1 MKVEKNSED
10 IFTNSSIARRK
21 CESGREGKKC
31 PVSHIPQSSSSS
43 LFFFFFCPANR
54 VMLRISDPLS
64 SSPDRF
70 KGPDGYKN
78 KGCNQV
84 RNPPP
89 LILLE
94 ASMGRRGRKLP
105 RRPCCRPRFHEN
117 RNSARRKTTGKQF
130 DKILNFSSFFPTKIR
145 QIPYPGPPVAACAT
159 ARIRLWR
166 GSPCGSWRRRG
177 RPQPTPRG
185 RRRRCSWGLEGE
197 GRPKRP
203 PMTGS
208 EKIFL
213 MYFLGESKVVGFF
226 SSHLKG

>member
-1 MKVEKNSED
+1 MPRFAHSTV
-10 IFTNSSIARRK
+10 IFLLTF
-21 CESGREGKKC
+21 
-31 PVSHIPQSSSSS
+31 PFLS
-43 LFFFFFCPANR
+43 LFLLLFCPANR

-78 KGCNQV
+78 KECNQV

-130 DKILNFSSFFPTKIR
+130 DKILNLSSFFPYKNSANS
-145 QIPYPGPPVAACAT
+145 IPGSASCCMCESAYTAVARFSVWVVAD
-159 ARIRLWR
+159 
-166 GSPCGSWRRRG
+166 
-177 RPQPTPRG
+177 
-185 RRRRCSWGLEGE
+185 EGE
-197 GRPKRP
+197 AS
-203 PMTGS
+203 TN
-208 EKIFL
+208 
-213 MYFLGESKVVGFF
+213 
-226 SSHLKG
+226 SSG